1 MRTSSTSM
9 VWKWSCDPP
18 LNAAQSGLSAM
29 LCDRLS
35 SIMQHDIL
43 PVARSWSVWA
53 RQGPARPPNLHS
65 EPNEFRSSHVIC
77 NYWMLWSRDSSLVDF
92 AHPKFR
98 LLEARSCCQS
108 FHFRVQWWGT
118 CTRRAT
124 LWMARS
130 DVLSPGVSQLCWRP
144 SSGWTESVRAGHD
157 KGISQGLTWA
167 DPLDPAGYI
176 PLLFVAIVG
185 YCWIFRCIFLCDV
198 NCACCCSWKLRSV
211 AKRVADEFGCELGTK
226 VLPRF
231 CDNPSTEPQKKKS

>member
-1 MRTSSTSM
+1 MIQ
-9 VWKWSCDPP
+9 WSCDPP
-18 LNAAQSGLSAM
+18 LN
-29 LCDRLS
+29 
-35 SIMQHDIL
+35 
-43 PVARSWSVWA
+43 ARSWSVWA

-108 FHFRVQWWGT
+108 FHFRVRWWGT

-167 DPLDPAGYI
+167 DPYS
-176 PLLFVAIVG
+176 VAIRCWIVG

-198 NCACCCSWKLRSV
+198 HCACCSWKLRSV

-231 CDNPSTEPQKKKS
+231 CDNPSTELQKKIIDV

>member
-1 MRTSSTSM
+1 MIQ
-9 VWKWSCDPP
+9 WSCDPP
-18 LNAAQSGLSAM
+18 LNA
-29 LCDRLS
+29 
-35 SIMQHDIL
+35 
-43 PVARSWSVWA
+43 ARSWSVWA

-167 DPLDPAGYI
+167 DPLDPGWIYS
-176 PLLFVAIVG
+176 VAIRC
-185 YCWIFRCIFLCDV
+185 YSWILLDISLHFSSFFCVMCTVPAVHGSWGRWQSEWRTNLDANWALRCCPVFAIIQV
-198 NCACCCSWKLRSV
+198 QNYR
-211 AKRVADEFGCELGTK
+211 
-226 VLPRF
+226 
-231 CDNPSTEPQKKKS
+231 KKS